1 MYTKRYNNLSQ
12 LRDYWRDLE
21 IYNQS
26 KPSITNEDIIEAIRK
41 NDTEENRMKL
51 VTNNLA
57 LVTMI
62 ITDKCKDLIYDVED
76 LIGMA
81 NLGLVKAAL
90 NV

>member
-41 NDTEENRMKL
+41 NDTKKIE
-51 VTNNLA
+51 
-57 LVTMI
+57 
-62 ITDKCKDLIYDVED
+62 
-76 LIGMA
+76 
-81 NLGLVKAAL
+81 
-90 NV
+90 